1 MSAKG
6 LSIID
11 LSRLRVRDYP
21 KCFLTRNPF
30 PSAAIPEEVP
40 IITVDREPIIRHF
53 QDVIAHLYQYGDSVV
68 TVLVGDYGSGKSH
81 LLRVFKHSVNSQLLQ
96 LDEPMLAVYIKSPGR
111 SMLDFFFNFLE
122 DLGRPLLTDFS
133 IKVIKE
139 YLQRTWAKSQRHIFD
154 REMRKKFEQG
164 ETPVEYI
171 LRASTINDLITE
183 IKREVFASVKSQ
195 DLVSAFL
202 FLAHPDYSS
211 TAWRW
216 LLGEK
221 LSREERE
228 SILVDT
234 SISDT
239 KEAYLMMQSTF
250 ELLRL
255 IGIKSLVLL
264 VDELEKIVLIPA
276 VQRSQYQDDL
286 RHLIDDNPKGLG
298 VFFAIAPA
306 QWSMLSR
313 EPTALQRRLA
323 GNIQLLDNFD
333 EERIKELIRGYLS
346 ISRTEEF
353 SKEKIKEKF
362 PKCEVELCPFTLDS
376 IKLIS
381 EKTKGRVSDVIML
394 CRKAL
399 DYFIDNIDKYEAIT
413 PELISTLAKQE
424 GI

>member
-1 MSAKG
+1 LNAKG

-11 LSRLRVRDYP
+11 LSKLRVRDYP
-21 KCFLTRNPF
+21 KCFLKRNPF
-30 PSAAIPEEVP
+30 PSAAIPEEIP
-40 IITVDREPIIRHF
+40 LITVDREPIIRHF
-53 QDVIAHLYQYGDSVV
+53 QDVIAHLYQDGSSTV

-81 LLRVFKHSVNSQLLQ
+81 LLRVFKHSINSQLLQ

-111 SMLDFFFNFLE
+111 SMLDFFFTFLE
-122 DLGRPLLTDFS
+122 DFGRPLLTDFS
-133 IKVIKE
+133 IKVIND
-139 YLQRTWAKSQRHIFD
+139 YFQRTWAKSQRYIFD
-154 REMRKKFEQG
+154 REMRKKFEQK
-164 ETPVEYI
+164 EVAVESI
-171 LRASTINDLITE
+171 LRVSTVNDLVTE
-183 IKREVFASVKSQ
+183 IKHEIFAGVKSQ

-228 SILVDT
+228 SILVET

-239 KEAYLMMQSTF
+239 KEAYFMMQSMF
-250 ELLRL
+250 QLLRL

-264 VDELEKIVLIPA
+264 IDELEKIVLIPA
-276 VQRSQYQDDL
+276 LQRSQYQDDL

-298 VFFAIAPA
+298 LFFAIAPA

-333 EERIKELIRGYLS
+333 EGRIKDLIKEYLR
-346 ISRTEEF
+346 ISRTEGF
-353 SKEKIKEKF
+353 SEQKAKEKF
-362 PKCEVELCPFTLDS
+362 PQCEVELCPFSIDA
-376 IKLIS
+376 IKLIF
-381 EKTKGRVSDVIML
+381 EKTKGKVSDVIIL

-399 DYFIDNIDKYEAIT
+399 DYFIDNMDKYEAIT
-413 PELISTLAKQE
+413 SELISTMTKE